1 MNIRPILTGTLALGL
16 LSLSAQ
22 AGFHVMQIEE
32 IIGGVGGN
40 TNAQAVQLRLRG
52 GGQNVVSL
60 SRLRAWD
67 ATGANPVLL
76 LDITANVSNGAGG
89 ANVLLTTPAFNA
101 LMSGVPGYSTDFTL
115 AQPIP
120 ASYLSG
126 GKVTFEDDGGTV
138 YWSVA
143 FGAYTGSNLGST
155 QNDADGNF
163 GAPFASPLP
172 TGGFQGIRFTG
183 AFGAAST
190 TNIADYALTPD
201 PAVVRNNAGTSFT
214 VVPEPAS
221 AALLGLGVLALV
233 RRRRQ

>member
-1 MNIRPILTGTLALGL
+1 MKLRSILTGTLALGL

-40 TNAQAVQLRLRG
+40 VNAQAVQLRLRG
-52 GGQNVVSL
+52 GGQNFVGNA
-60 SRLRAWD
+60 RLRAWD
-67 ATGANPVLL
+67 AAGANPVLL
-76 LDITANVSNGAGG
+76 FDIPSTVPNGSAGD
-89 ANVLLTTPAFNA
+89 NVLLTTAAFNT
-101 LMSGVPGYSTDFTL
+101 LMSGVPGYATDFTL

-120 ASYLSG
+120 QSYLSG
-126 GKVTFEDDGGTV
+126 GKVTFESDGGTI

-143 FGAYTGSNLGST
+143 FGAYTGTNLGDT
-155 QNDADGNF
+155 TNDADGNF

-172 TGGFQGIRFTG
+172 TAGTQGIRFTG

-190 TNIADYALTPD
+190 TNVADYALTAQ
-201 PAVVRNNAGTSFT
+201 PATVRNNARNTFT